1 MTPMMIPN
9 RMNRSESEARS
20 CFQHDKGGDA
30 MTLATI
36 TDDKLHDLVYRLA
49 QRRRAGH
56 GVCDELYGKLLDEA
70 DRRSNEDEGD
80 IGRNS
85 PDLGGAHHGLPIRS
99 MPWAGGSHQP
109 GKLTSSQAD
118 CQKSTE

>member
-1 MTPMMIPN
+1 
-9 RMNRSESEARS
+9 
-20 CFQHDKGGDA
+20 

-85 PDLGGAHHGLPIRS
+85 PDLGAPIMACLS
-99 MPWAGGSHQP
+99 DQCP
-109 GKLTSSQAD
+109 GRVEVISRAN
-118 CQKSTE
+118 